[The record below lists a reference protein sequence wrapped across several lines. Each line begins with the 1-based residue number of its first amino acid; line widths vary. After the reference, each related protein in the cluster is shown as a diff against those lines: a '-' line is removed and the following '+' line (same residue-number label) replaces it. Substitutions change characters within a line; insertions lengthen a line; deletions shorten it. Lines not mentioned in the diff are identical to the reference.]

1 MNAKVKKKLMFIS
14 SNICAGCKGIFERR
28 FFLLRYGFSR
38 KDFSK
43 MFIHRFLREML
54 SHFSAFDHFGLHFP
68 LFWYVRFFD
77 SDKWGFLI
85 PFFIW
90 TLMCDSNLWFTI
102 PPPGNF
108 TFFLSSKWNPD
119 PLEMCMCEKTPCI
132 LKCQVKKS
140 RGSDFEKMKKI

>member
-108 TFFLSSKWNPD
+108 TFFSVFGVKSWPLGNLYMYNLYNFKLPPFQKLSIYF
-119 PLEMCMCEKTPCI
+119 L
-132 LKCQVKKS
+132 
-140 RGSDFEKMKKI
+140 